1 MHRPAL
7 AFMLPFLAIGCA
19 TPVSAPMSQE
29 SLALYIEEIAGNA
42 KISPNVLE
50 FEYRGI
56 WIACIYDTA
65 HDRMRLI
72 APIAKRDAVDATHL
86 EFMLT
91 ANFHTALDARYA
103 LSSGI
108 VYSAFLHPMSTLTH
122 EQLESAIRQVSAL
135 ARNFGTSY
143 SSDELLFGVE
153 SGEGI

>member
-1 MHRPAL
+1 
-7 AFMLPFLAIGCA
+7 MLPFLAIGCA

-29 SLALYIEEIAGNA
+29 SLALYIEEIAGSA

-56 WIACIYDTA
+56 SIACIYDTA

-72 APIAKRDAVDATHL
+72 APITKRDAVDATHL

-153 SGEGI
+153 SGEEI